1 MEKEGERK
9 DYNSMPDMKREDA
22 GIIELYL
29 SLSPFLSLGNKER
42 NARERLVAACP
53 K

>member
-1 MEKEGERK
+1 
-9 DYNSMPDMKREDA
+9 
-22 GIIELYL
+22 LYL

-53 K
+53 KWLEEEGHAAVTFTGPFPLFLPFEE